1 MINVGEILWI
11 IQSKQSFFMFFII
24 IDRLFGV
31 SKKNIPVSEAL
42 KLMFKVCDYKNHLN
56 YQTKI

>member
-31 SKKNIPVSEAL
+31 SKKNIPVSETL
-42 KLMFKVCDYKNHLN
+42 KLMFKGM
-56 YQTKI
+56 